1 MLEMIGQAYLW
12 MLEHLL
18 AVNILF
24 SLLIVFFQRR
34 NPTTVWAW
42 LLLLYFIPV
51 LGFVLYL
58 ILGQNFHKD
67 RMFKMKEI
75 EGELKYAVRRQEE
88 SIYRRKLKLRDPE
101 QERFKSLILYNL
113 NEGEAVLTDNND
125 IRIYT
130 DGEEKFQALL
140 REMEEARNYIHLQ
153 YYIIRNDELWQEME
167 KVLVRKVRQG
177 VEVRVLFDSMGCRRM
192 RRSDWERLRSAGIK
206 VAEGSKSRYLLVIG
220 HDCYWVGDSV
230 DYAYLPV
237 RSVSIEVA
245 SDSVSISWTDPG
257 LMYPAFYR
265 IYINDSLWAETE
277 GLSVLFTGFTEEGR
291 YKAEVLAERVEQ
303 INAHC
308 KVDAVC
314 EMLTESNCSALVD
327 GSSYV
332 ADAIDSLAAK
342 AALAVY
348 CTGKGLPIVSA
359 MGAGNRAGW
368 CDFRVADIYKTDYD
382 PLAKKFRKMMKER
395 GVRKL
400 DVCFTQTPPVQ
411 TGGTVASM
419 PFAPAACGVRM
430 GAYIVERLLV

>member
-1 MLEMIGQAYLW
+1 MNFTRSLPLIG
-12 MLEHLL
+12 EDGL
-18 AVNILF
+18 ARLAACRVTVVGLGGVGGYVVEVLAR
-24 SLLIVFFQRR
+24 SGVGALTLIDGDKV
-34 NPTTVWAW
+34 
-42 LLLLYFIPV
+42 
-51 LGFVLYL
+51 
-58 ILGQNFHKD
+58 
-67 RMFKMKEI
+67 
-75 EGELKYAVRRQEE
+75 EE
-88 SIYRRKLKLRDPE
+88 S
-101 QERFKSLILYNL
+101 NL
-113 NEGEAVLTDNND
+113 NRQIAALSKD
-125 IRIYT
+125 I
-130 DGEEKFQALL
+130 
-140 REMEEARNYIHLQ
+140 
-153 YYIIRNDELWQEME
+153 
-167 KVLVRKVRQG
+167 
-177 VEVRVLFDSMGCRRM
+177 
-192 RRSDWERLRSAGIK
+192 
-206 VAEGSKSRYLLVIG
+206 
-220 HDCYWVGDSV
+220 
-230 DYAYLPV
+230 
-237 RSVSIEVA
+237 
-245 SDSVSISWTDPG
+245 
-257 LMYPAFYR
+257 
-265 IYINDSLWAETE
+265 
-277 GLSVLFTGFTEEGR
+277 GR

-303 INAHC
+303 INPRC
-308 KVDAVC
+308 KVNAVC

>member
-1 MLEMIGQAYLW
+1 MNFSRSIPLIG
-12 MLEHLL
+12 EDGL
-18 AVNILF
+18 ARLAACRVTVVGLGGVGGYVVEVLAR
-24 SLLIVFFQRR
+24 SGVGALTLIDGDKV
-34 NPTTVWAW
+34 
-42 LLLLYFIPV
+42 
-51 LGFVLYL
+51 
-58 ILGQNFHKD
+58 
-67 RMFKMKEI
+67 
-75 EGELKYAVRRQEE
+75 EE
-88 SIYRRKLKLRDPE
+88 S
-101 QERFKSLILYNL
+101 NL
-113 NEGEAVLTDNND
+113 NRQIAALSKD
-125 IRIYT
+125 I
-130 DGEEKFQALL
+130 
-140 REMEEARNYIHLQ
+140 
-153 YYIIRNDELWQEME
+153 
-167 KVLVRKVRQG
+167 
-177 VEVRVLFDSMGCRRM
+177 
-192 RRSDWERLRSAGIK
+192 
-206 VAEGSKSRYLLVIG
+206 
-220 HDCYWVGDSV
+220 
-230 DYAYLPV
+230 
-237 RSVSIEVA
+237 
-245 SDSVSISWTDPG
+245 
-257 LMYPAFYR
+257 
-265 IYINDSLWAETE
+265 
-277 GLSVLFTGFTEEGR
+277 GR

-303 INAHC
+303 INPRC
-308 KVDAVC
+308 KVNAVC

>member
-1 MLEMIGQAYLW
+1 MNFTRSLPLIG
-12 MLEHLL
+12 EDGL
-18 AVNILF
+18 ARLAACRV
-24 SLLIVFFQRR
+24 
-34 NPTTVWAW
+34 TV
-42 LLLLYFIPV
+42 V
-51 LGFVLYL
+51 GLGGV
-58 ILGQNFHKD
+58 G
-67 RMFKMKEI
+67 
-75 EGELKYAVRRQEE
+75 GYAVEVLARSGVGALTLIDGDKVEE
-88 SIYRRKLKLRDPE
+88 S
-101 QERFKSLILYNL
+101 NL
-113 NEGEAVLTDNND
+113 NRQIAALRKD
-125 IRIYT
+125 I
-130 DGEEKFQALL
+130 
-140 REMEEARNYIHLQ
+140 
-153 YYIIRNDELWQEME
+153 
-167 KVLVRKVRQG
+167 
-177 VEVRVLFDSMGCRRM
+177 
-192 RRSDWERLRSAGIK
+192 
-206 VAEGSKSRYLLVIG
+206 
-220 HDCYWVGDSV
+220 
-230 DYAYLPV
+230 
-237 RSVSIEVA
+237 
-245 SDSVSISWTDPG
+245 
-257 LMYPAFYR
+257 
-265 IYINDSLWAETE
+265 
-277 GLSVLFTGFTEEGR
+277 GR

-303 INAHC
+303 INPRC
-308 KVDAVC
+308 RVNAVC